1 VLLGAGIAVVAGVL
15 VGGLVYLPALLD
27 LAAARREIARK
38 DAQLRR
44 ATALA
49 QQRPEVERRYA
60 AERLAA
66 EQLLVRIP
74 REPDLPDLILRLD
87 EAIGRSGVELME
99 ITFPPQPPAAPAAG
113 GAVSVDALAVHARV
127 RGTYPQ
133 IRALV
138 AAIEQSSRLLV
149 IDRVALTGTDGGVV
163 AEVQF
168 RALYRR

>member
-1 VLLGAGIAVVAGVL
+1 
-15 VGGLVYLPALLD
+15 
-27 LAAARREIARK
+27 
-38 DAQLRR
+38 
-44 ATALA
+44 
-49 QQRPEVERRYA
+49 
-60 AERLAA
+60 
-66 EQLLVRIP
+66 
-74 REPDLPDLILRLD
+74 
-87 EAIGRSGVELME
+87 
-99 ITFPPQPPAAPAAG
+99 
-113 GAVSVDALAVHARV
+113 VDALAVHARV